1 MASLSV
7 TSLQHRCRARIGA
20 GAVAMSA
27 LAVAACG
34 SGGSGVV
41 GLPAED
47 FDRAYT
53 AGLDV
58 AAAERC
64 GAGVDAG
71 LVRYNLVEDAKRRG
85 LAADVAE
92 KSGRAFDKTRM
103 EFAQRLAQR
112 PDYCV
117 SGYAVNSVAT
127 R

>member
-34 SGGSGVV
+34 SDGSGVV

-71 LVRYNLVEDAKRRG
+71 LVRYNLVEDASAEDWPRMSRRNPGAPSTRRG
-85 LAADVAE
+85 WNSPSASHSARTIA
-92 KSGRAFDKTRM
+92 
-103 EFAQRLAQR
+103 
-112 PDYCV
+112 
-117 SGYAVNSVAT
+117 SVAT